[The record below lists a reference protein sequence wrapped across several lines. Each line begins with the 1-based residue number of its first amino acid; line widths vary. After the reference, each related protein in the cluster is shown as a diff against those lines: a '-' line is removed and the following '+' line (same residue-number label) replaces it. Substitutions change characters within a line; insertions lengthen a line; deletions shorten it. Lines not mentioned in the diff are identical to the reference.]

1 MINKKILVIDDDTNI
16 LEVIQMRLK
25 AWGYY
30 VAVAKSGKEAKIAL
44 STTPFNLVI
53 IDLRLSE
60 ENGMELMEKII
71 RHYPNLPVI
80 ILTAHGSIESAV
92 EAMRRGAYSY
102 ITKPFNNEDLSLH
115 IKNALEKQQ
124 LTKEIE
130 HLKSQLDEQNT
141 FRQIIGNN
149 KQMQEILEQV
159 SKIAK
164 TDCTVSIY
172 GESGTGKE
180 LIARAIHHNSN
191 RSKDPFVAANCGAI
205 PEGLLEN
212 ELFGHIRG
220 AYTDAH
226 ESKEG
231 LFTQANGG
239 TIFLDEIGNTSPA
252 LQIKLLRVLQEREI
266 KPIGGT
272 KSIKVNVRVIVASNT
287 DLQKAVNDGT
297 FREDLFYRIHVVPIY
312 IPPLRE
318 RRDDIPLLA
327 SYFMTGFCKVLKKD
341 IKGFTPAAIQR
352 MILYGWPGNIRELQ
366 NKIERAV
373 IMTNKNEIIP
383 EDLFSVDTNILKNVF
398 NSYKDA
404 KERFEKEYLENLLKI
419 SKGNVI
425 NASKIAKRYR
435 ADIYKLIKKH
445 NINPESYK
453 NDIVSMSTEKFAH
466 NRTV

>member
-1 MINKKILVIDDDTNI
+1 
-16 LEVIQMRLK
+16 
-25 AWGYY
+25 
-30 VAVAKSGKEAKIAL
+30 
-44 STTPFNLVI
+44 
-53 IDLRLSE
+53 
-60 ENGMELMEKII
+60 
-71 RHYPNLPVI
+71 
-80 ILTAHGSIESAV
+80 
-92 EAMRRGAYSY
+92 
-102 ITKPFNNEDLSLH
+102 
-115 IKNALEKQQ
+115 
-124 LTKEIE
+124 
-130 HLKSQLDEQNT
+130 EQNT

-272 KSIKVNVRVIVASNT
+272 KSIKINVRVIVASNT

-453 NDIVSMSTEKFAH
+453 NGLVSMPTEKFAH